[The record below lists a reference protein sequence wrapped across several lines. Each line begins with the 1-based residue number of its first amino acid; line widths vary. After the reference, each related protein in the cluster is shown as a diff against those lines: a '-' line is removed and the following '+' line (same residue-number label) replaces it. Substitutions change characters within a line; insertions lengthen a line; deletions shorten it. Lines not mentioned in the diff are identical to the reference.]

1 MLWNIEIQLKYES
14 IAHCWA
20 EKKQVHLLD
29 FQCTSLLASL
39 FEFCSLFEERNTG
52 SSSRKESCIWP
63 FGALPNQIW
72 SFDECSP
79 ALCTSFFKAYYCM
92 PTCNS
97 RCPKNWNVTKLCL
110 ICCIS
115 FKPIVVHH
123 PDIDICAKQ
132 EGVENLPIHPSLRLH
147 SLKRLARLNERILSP
162 FVTS

>member
-1 MLWNIEIQLKYES
+1 MEYWNTAEIRE
-14 IAHCWA
+14 HR
-20 EKKQVHLLD
+20 
-29 FQCTSLLASL
+29 SLLSREEVSKCIYWIFNALLCLLHSL
-39 FEFCSLFEERNTG
+39 SSVLFLKKETL
-52 SSSRKESCIWP
+52 KESCIWP